1 MEYISN
7 SNLNSNSIYD
17 FNNLTFD
24 FDYKNR
30 FINCLFDNEKNFMF
44 ETPFLKV
51 LKPLHISNSKKNIEL
66 NKYIIL
72 ETLNNL
78 ENNNE
83 FMIVINKIHEISQE
97 NIKKNSKSWF
107 NLELDDFGL
116 DMKVRR
122 PIDSQK
128 NIQFIKIIIG
138 NEQLLLNKIN
148 NLEKNTYISMK
159 IKYNG
164 LRVLSDNLI
173 EEWELLDFMTQN
185 DYDKNMIELKSI
197 DIESFIEN
205 KLNLYNYK
213 NEEEQLN
220 NNLVVNNERHLNDT
234 QVVND
239 EKKLNDVQNIM
250 EDKQINNDQ
259 QINEELQLQINEEL
273 QVNKELE
280 VNEGHQIK
288 IERIMNESNN
298 EKKKYKEKNIKK
310 NNILEKNNKQNIIL
324 KNNVKYVKRK
334 HKVLIW

>member
-122 PIDSQK
+122 PVDSQK

-138 NEQLLLNKIN
+138 NDQLLLTKIN

-159 IKYNG
+159 IKYNEY
-164 LRVLSDNLI
+164 LN
-173 EEWELLDFMTQN
+173 
-185 DYDKNMIELKSI
+185 SI
-197 DIESFIEN
+197 IFSN
-205 KLNLYNYK
+205 KGF
-213 NEEEQLN
+213 
-220 NNLVVNNERHLNDT
+220 RF
-234 QVVND
+234 
-239 EKKLNDVQNIM
+239 
-250 EDKQINNDQ
+250 
-259 QINEELQLQINEEL
+259 
-273 QVNKELE
+273 
-280 VNEGHQIK
+280 
-288 IERIMNESNN
+288 S
-298 EKKKYKEKNIKK
+298 
-310 NNILEKNNKQNIIL
+310 
-324 KNNVKYVKRK
+324 
-334 HKVLIW
+334 

>member
-1 MEYISN
+1 
-7 SNLNSNSIYD
+7 
-17 FNNLTFD
+17 
-24 FDYKNR
+24 
-30 FINCLFDNEKNFMF
+30 MF

-213 NEEEQLN
+213 NEEEQIN
-220 NNLVVNNERHLNDT
+220 DNPIVNKEEKINDT
-234 QVVND
+234 QVVNI
-239 EKKLNDVQNIM
+239 EQEINDVQNVI

-259 QINEELQLQINEEL
+259 QINEELEVNEEL
-273 QVNKELE
+273 HVNEE
-280 VNEGHQIK
+280 PQVNEGLQI
-288 IERIMNESNN
+288 MDESKK
-298 EKKKYKEKNIKK
+298 EKKYKEKNIKK

>member
-7 SNLNSNSIYD
+7 SNSNSIYD

-66 NKYIIL
+66 NKYIII

-138 NEQLLLNKIN
+138 NDQLLLTKIN
-148 NLEKNTYISMK
+148 NLDKNTYISMK

-173 EEWELLDFMTQN
+173 EEWELIDFITQN

-205 KLNLYNYK
+205 KLNSYNYK

-220 NNLVVNNERHLNDT
+220 DN
-234 QVVND
+234 QVVNVK
-239 EKKLNDVQNIM
+239 EQLNDNMVVIDEQQIN
-250 EDKQINNDQ
+250 EELQINNDQ
-259 QINEELQLQINEEL
+259 QINEEIQVNEEL
-273 QVNKELE
+273 QVNDGPQIMDESKKE
-280 VNEGHQIK
+280 
-288 IERIMNESNN
+288 
-298 EKKKYKEKNIKK
+298 KKYKEKNIKK

>member
-1 MEYISN
+1 MEYI

-122 PIDSQK
+122 PIDNQK

-138 NEQLLLNKIN
+138 NDQLLLNKIN

-173 EEWELLDFMTQN
+173 EEWELIDFMTQN

-220 NNLVVNNERHLNDT
+220 DN
-234 QVVND
+234 QIVND
-239 EKKLNDVQNIM
+239 EQQLNDVQNII
-250 EDKQINNDQ
+250 EDKQINNDKQITEELQINNNQ
-259 QINEELQLQINEEL
+259 QINKESQVNEEL
-273 QVNKELE
+273 QVNKELQ
-280 VNEGHQIK
+280 VNEELLENLHLQ
-288 IERIMNESNN
+288 IMNESKN
-298 EKKKYKEKNIKK
+298 ESKKEKKYKEK
-310 NNILEKNNKQNIIL
+310 NILEKNNKQNIIL

>member
-7 SNLNSNSIYD
+7 SNSNSNSIYD

-122 PIDSQK
+122 PIDNQK

-138 NEQLLLNKIN
+138 NDQLLLNKIN

-159 IKYNG
+159 IKYSG

-173 EEWELLDFMTQN
+173 EEWELIDFITQN

-205 KLNLYNYK
+205 KINLYNYK

-220 NNLVVNNERHLNDT
+220 ENPVDNNE
-234 QVVND
+234 Q
-239 EKKLNDVQNIM
+239 KLNESLIVIEQQ
-250 EDKQINNDQ
+250 KSNNDQ
-259 QINEELQLQINEEL
+259 PVNEEPYVNKKLQINEVVNVNEELQINKEL
-273 QVNKELE
+273 QVMK
-280 VNEGHQIK
+280 
-288 IERIMNESNN
+288 ESNN
-298 EKKKYKEKNIKK
+298 NSKNEKKYKEK
-310 NNILEKNNKQNIIL
+310 NILEKNNKQNIIL

>member
-7 SNLNSNSIYD
+7 SNSNSIYD

-24 FDYKNR
+24 FDYKKR
-30 FINCLFDNEKNFMF
+30 FINCLFDNEKNFIF

-107 NLELDDFGL
+107 NIELDDFGL

-122 PIDSQK
+122 HIDSQK

-138 NEQLLLNKIN
+138 NDQLLLTKIN
-148 NLEKNTYISMK
+148 NLDKNTYISMK

-173 EEWELLDFMTQN
+173 EEWELIDFITQN

-205 KLNLYNYK
+205 KLNSYNYK

-220 NNLVVNNERHLNDT
+220 DN
-234 QVVND
+234 QVVNVK
-239 EKKLNDVQNIM
+239 EQLNDNMVVIDEQQIN
-250 EDKQINNDQ
+250 EELQINNDQ
-259 QINEELQLQINEEL
+259 QINEEIQVNEEL
-273 QVNKELE
+273 QVNDGPQIMDESKKE
-280 VNEGHQIK
+280 
-288 IERIMNESNN
+288 
-298 EKKKYKEKNIKK
+298 KKYKEKNIKK